1 MFTDADLSSPI
12 EEAERLF
19 AAINEGADIAI
30 GSRWLEVSRQTIKQ
44 PIYRQFFGRCFN
56 AVTRWLMGLPF
67 ADTQCGFKAFRKSAA
82 QTVFG
87 LQHIER
93 WGFDPEL
100 LFIAIRRGYKIKEVP
115 VTWGHDERSRMSY
128 LRDGLKMLEEIL
140 RIRWNAF
147 TGVYDRKPA
156 FTSSAESRH
165 DRSRNQDY
173 VYTKQSAPFGSA
185 FYVIISARGQSTP
198 AVDQD
203 ANAEVVTCTTSGARR
218 VSRVAGSPARN
229 ELNAPITGLLQ
240 KQCLRTF
247 PTEPKMLQ
255 AMRSATGTLFGGPID
270 GNVEDKNST
279 FAQVHQR
286 FRALRIGTITNHQIL
301 HSP

>member
-1 MFTDADLSSPI
+1 MPNPQFSIVIPAYNESARIGKTLTAVLECVHSRNWSAEVIVVNDGSTDSTAKIVKEFVQLDPVVHLLENSSNRGKGFSVRNGILAGRGDILMFTDADLSSPI

-147 TGVYDRKPA
+147 TGVYDRKPS

-165 DRSRNQDY
+165 
-173 VYTKQSAPFGSA
+173 
-185 FYVIISARGQSTP
+185 
-198 AVDQD
+198 
-203 ANAEVVTCTTSGARR
+203 
-218 VSRVAGSPARN
+218 
-229 ELNAPITGLLQ
+229 
-240 KQCLRTF
+240 
-247 PTEPKMLQ
+247 
-255 AMRSATGTLFGGPID
+255 
-270 GNVEDKNST
+270 
-279 FAQVHQR
+279 
-286 FRALRIGTITNHQIL
+286 
-301 HSP
+301 